1 MLDKAGKDK
10 ERNRIYAVSNNRHPP
25 PTSHTPSPSGATAT
39 ATTSPATTSVD
50 DDRAKGRSNRSQHG
64 EERVYD
70 RSPKMRGRHGAEKV
84 YELLSKAKTDRE
96 RDKSGHF
103 PVVDRQTSASG
114 EGATVYAKPK
124 RHAPP
129 PPSGGGAAGGK
140 KGAGPSSIEIPEGPP
155 DYSAVMSSKERRQ
168 EV

>member
-1 MLDKAGKDK
+1 M
-10 ERNRIYAVSNNRHPP
+10 
-25 PTSHTPSPSGATAT
+25 
-39 ATTSPATTSVD
+39 D
-50 DDRAKGRSNRSQHG
+50 DDRVKGRSNRPQHG

-96 RDKSGHF
+96 RDKSGHS

-114 EGATVYAKPK
+114 EGASVYAKPK

-129 PPSGGGAAGGK
+129 PPSGGEAAGGK

-155 DYSAVMSSKERRQ
+155 DYLAVMSSKEGRQ